1 MNRLFIRC
9 TTIILFSGLIMFS
22 GSSGSSA
29 AFDLIDQEE
38 SKGLL
43 QMELP
48 KNINEWF
55 PFIPFKVTPYAWVQ
69 KTKIIAHGMGGI
81 ERKRVTNSLKAFQS
95 NYKIGIRV
103 FEVDLVFT
111 TDGHLVARHDWHAYM
126 YPFLGQ
132 ENKGDQLSLQE
143 FKSLKIHDGWEPLSV
158 YDLIT
163 LMKRYPDVYFVTDTK
178 LDNTRVI
185 SEVVAQ
191 FSKENRALL
200 QRVIPQVY
208 GPKDYQ
214 KIKEIYPFENM
225 ILTTYRLDMSQENI
239 LGFLQNSDIKVV
251 TLSQKQA
258 SLPFIAR
265 LKRQG
270 ISVYVH
276 TVNNK
281 VEAKTLLNQGVT
293 GIYTDYLR
301 MDDLN

>member
-1 MNRLFIRC
+1 MNCLVIKC
-9 TTIILFSGLIMFS
+9 TTTILFSGLIVFS
-22 GSSGSSA
+22 GNSGSSA
-29 AFDLIDQEE
+29 AFDMIDQGE
-38 SKGLL
+38 SDRLL

-48 KNINEWF
+48 KSIKEGS
-55 PFIPFKVTPYAWVQ
+55 PLIPFKVTPYAWIQ
-69 KTKIIAHGMGGI
+69 KNKIIAHGMGGV

-95 NYKIGIRV
+95 NYKDGIRV

-143 FKSLKIHDGWEPLSV
+143 FKNLKIHDGWEPLSV
-158 YDLIT
+158 YDLIM

-208 GPKDYQ
+208 GPSDYRR
-214 KIKEIYPFENM
+214 IKEIYPFENM
-225 ILTTYRLDMSQENI
+225 ILTTYRLSMSQENI
-239 LGFLQNSDIKVV
+239 LGFLQNSEIKVV

-258 SLPFIAR
+258 DISFIEN
-265 LKRQG
+265 LKRHG

-301 MDDLN
+301 MDDLK